1 MKIYGGGTPFKG
13 TVKIFG
19 SNTPQKPY
27 GIVTVTKPTVVM
39 RPVVSYDSAPER
51 GNEDS
56 LPMQRDE
63 AVERTPCC

>member
-1 MKIYGGGTPFKG
+1 MKGYGTGTPFKG

-27 GIVTVTKPTVVM
+27 GVVTATKPTIVM
-39 RPVVSYDSAPER
+39 QPIVSYGPTPEK
-51 GNEDS
+51 GDEDS